1 MNLSEVQAR
10 WPGQAGLMIIT
21 IRLGEAEG
29 EAHDVDSLL
38 PGASIG
44 RIICVDNLNK
54 ETIYFKL

>member
-1 MNLSEVQAR
+1 MNLSEVPGR

-44 RIICVDNLNK
+44 RIICVDD
-54 ETIYFKL
+54 I